1 MALPVRK
8 PAKTQGFQIVLYGA
22 RGVGKTTLSTLLAA
36 GPTVSIA
43 TENADLI
50 YTQRGADI
58 DVIDPPSNP
67 REVISYLREL
77 ARGNHHY
84 KTLIFESITA
94 FDVMLV
100 TDIVDRH
107 AGDSARELRSINAI
121 AGGYGKGAG
130 EVGDAHA
137 NAAKYL
143 AECAARGMRVIII
156 AHDKSATIDPP
167 DGSPY
172 SKWVVDTASEKH
184 AALYL
189 REASVVARLSASIAV
204 DEKQGKARAGRPGT
218 LIDLRSSPATECKS
232 RIDELSGQ
240 ITWTEIT
247 KNPFGDVFDR
257 LQGIKATAPA
267 AADGPAERA
276 PVVWPDGVLRR
287 VEAVAAQP
295 DADEVLRDKV
305 TPWLEAQGF
314 DLSDI
319 QAMIE
324 RVKAR
329 A

>member
-8 PAKTQGFQIVLYGA
+8 PAKTHGFQIVLYGA

-67 REVISYLREL
+67 REVISYIREL
-77 ARGNHHY
+77 ARGDHRY
-84 KTLIFESITA
+84 KTLIFESVTA
-94 FDVMLV
+94 FDVALV

-107 AGDSARELRSINAI
+107 AGDSTRELRSINAI

-156 AHDKSATIDPP
+156 AHDKSANIDPP
-167 DGSPY
+167 DGAPY

-204 DEKQGKARAGRPGT
+204 DAKQGQPGKARAGRPGT

-240 ITWTEIT
+240 ITWTDIT

-257 LQGIKATAPA
+257 LQGITTTA
-267 AADGPAERA
+267 AEPA
-276 PVVWPDGVLRR
+276 PVVWPEGVLRR

-314 DLSDI
+314 EAADI
-319 QAMIE
+319 QAMIA
-324 RVKAR
+324 RVKSR